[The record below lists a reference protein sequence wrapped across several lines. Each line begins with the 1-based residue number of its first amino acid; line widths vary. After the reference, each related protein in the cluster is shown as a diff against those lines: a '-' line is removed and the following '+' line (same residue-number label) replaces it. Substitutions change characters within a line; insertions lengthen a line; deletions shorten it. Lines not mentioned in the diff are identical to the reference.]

1 MKTYLCRHAL
11 LLWLEL
17 RGRRAEPDHEDL
29 DPYRLAPILASRF
42 VLDVAP
48 SETGLKSVET
58 GTRVSARLP
67 AFAQAPRAVFA
78 GLDGAAFEE
87 FVRIVAQEGHGA
99 VIHAHANEVALE
111 ILLMPL
117 TLHRF
122 SGRRVLGVVAD
133 CNPYAKPGAAL
144 PLVIESCR
152 FLSKDLPEIAP
163 QTSHSSNA
171 KNASLTAHD
180 HSSSMT
186 HARGSQ
192 ILTPKFHPRLLQ

>member
-42 VLDVAP
+42 VLDIADT
-48 SETGLKSVET
+48 SLRSVET
-58 GTRVSARLP
+58 GTRVTARLP
-67 AFAQAPRAVFA
+67 MFAQSPRAAFA
-78 GLDGAAFEE
+78 GIDGAAFEE

-99 VIHAHANEVALE
+99 VIHARAQEVALE

-122 SGRRVLGVVAD
+122 SGRRLLGVIAD
-133 CNPYAKPGAAL
+133 CNPYAKPGAAT
-144 PLVIESCR
+144 PLTIESCR
-152 FLSKDLPEIAP
+152 FLSKDLPEITP
-163 QTSHSSNA
+163 QASHFYGA
-171 KNASLTAHD
+171 KNLPLTARD
-180 HSSSMT
+180 HS
-186 HARGSQ
+186 HAIARSREPQ
-192 ILTPKFHPRLLQ
+192 RLTSKLHPRLLQ

>member
-42 VLDVAP
+42 VLDVAATG
-48 SETGLKSVET
+48 SGLKSVET

-67 AFAQAPRAVFA
+67 SFSQSPRSAF
-78 GLDGAAFEE
+78 GGIDGAAFEE

-99 VIHAHANEVALE
+99 VIHARANEVALE

-163 QTSHSSNA
+163 QSTHLRDP
-171 KNASLTAHD
+171 KNRTLTATD
-180 HSSSMT
+180 HSRPIAFA
-186 HARGSQ
+186 HEPQR
-192 ILTPKFHPRLLQ
+192 LTSKFHPRLLQ

>member
-42 VLDVAP
+42 ILDLA
-48 SETGLKSVET
+48 TTGMGLKSVET
-58 GTRVSARLP
+58 GTRVAARLP
-67 AFAQAPRAVFA
+67 SFAQSPRSAFA
-78 GLDGAAFEE
+78 GIDGAAFEE
-87 FVRIVAQEGHGA
+87 LVRIVAQEGHGA
-99 VIHAHANEVALE
+99 VIHARAGEVSLE

-122 SGRRVLGVVAD
+122 SGRRILGVVAD
-133 CNPYAKPGAAL
+133 CNPYAKPGASL
-144 PLVIESCR
+144 PLAIESCR

-163 QTSHSSNA
+163 QTQHLVDP
-171 KNASLTAHD
+171 KNPPLTARD
-180 HSSSMT
+180 HSRPIAFS
-186 HARGSQ
+186 HEPQR
-192 ILTPKFHPRLLQ
+192 LTPKFYPRLLQ